1 MRFVVALGAALVFA
15 ADVSAQSVSGYD
27 RSRLDALVEDYK
39 SAKPV
44 TAVPVAAPPP
54 APAPGPAPAP
64 TGGAT
69 ATADTCPFVLAD
81 IPGQISP
88 LVSAADTLRETA
100 QSALLL
106 MGEIR
111 QGLTELYENDNNS
124 LQCSKELSRG
134 IDRLT
139 AIIDQTDVSKLREDL
154 LVLSSCVVEKAARV
168 QADIDAADAADN
180 QRKRRQLAG
189 LLTRLSEDDER
200 IKDALIVAFEASKT
214 KDRAIQ
220 ARDAAKAEC
229 SLEID
234 Y

>member
-27 RSRLDALVEDYK
+27 RSRLDALVEEYK
-39 SAKPV
+39 SAKPD

-54 APAPGPAPAP
+54 APALGPAP
-64 TGGAT
+64 TT
-69 ATADTCPFVLAD
+69 TADTCPFVLAD

-88 LVSAADTLRETA
+88 LVSAADTLRANA
-100 QSALLL
+100 QSALPL

-111 QGLTELYENDNNS
+111 QGVTELYENDNNS

-139 AIIDQTDVSKLREDL
+139 AIIDQTDVSKVREDL

-168 QADIDAADAADN
+168 QADIDAADAADD

-214 KDRAIQ
+214 KDRAIK